1 MEAICCMNKDVFKYS
16 LKKLR
21 ERGFIGLNVDLSDIE
36 GDQWGAFG
44 CQTVLKVNNETRTV
58 EIMSELDLMDYAN
71 DDEEKELDE
80 RLEEIE
86 DDGTEAA
93 ETDVRVEFAR
103 SSYAPGGVIPNDN
116 GKQRKEFVEGK
127 IEILKESLAEYEKEL
142 KELKQLYYLKVTD
155 DGLAYLNLDLD
166 LNDESWEVDSKRQSN
181 GFKTQFTKEEI
192 MDINKGLWSIA
203 VPVEEDDLQC

>member
-21 ERGFIGLNVDLSDIE
+21 ERGFIGLNVNLLDIE
-36 GDQWGAFG
+36 GNQWGAFG
-44 CQTVLKVNNETRTV
+44 CQTVLKVNNETRTA

-103 SSYAPGGVIPNDN
+103 SSYAPDGVIPNDN
-116 GKQRKEFVEGK
+116 GKRKKEFVEGK
-127 IEILKESLAEYEKEL
+127 IEMLKESLAEYEQEL
-142 KELKQLYYLKVTD
+142 KELTHLYYLKVD
-155 DGLAYLNLDLD
+155 NNEYGYLNLDLD
-166 LNDESWEVDSKRQSN
+166 DNAWIFGPKQQNN
-181 GFKTQFTKEEI
+181 GFQNRFTKEEI
-192 MDINKGLWSIA
+192 TDMNEGLWGIA
-203 VPVEEDDLQC
+203 VPVEEEDRRC

>member
-1 MEAICCMNKDVFKYS
+1 MEAIYCMNKDVFKYS

-21 ERGFIGLNVDLSDIE
+21 ERGFIGLNVNLSDIE
-36 GDQWGAFG
+36 GNQWGAFG

-93 ETDVRVEFAR
+93 ETDVRVEFAS
-103 SSYAPGGVIPNDN
+103 SSYAPGGVIPNDD
-116 GKQRKEFVEGK
+116 GKQRKEFIEGRIK
-127 IEILKESLAEYEKEL
+127 ILKESLMEYEQEL
-142 KELKQLYYLKVTD
+142 KELTQLYYLKATD
-155 DGLAYLNLDLD
+155 SPFDYLSLDLT
-166 LNDESWEVDSKRQSN
+166 DETWAVSVKEEVAGYQTK
-181 GFKTQFTKEEI
+181 FTKEEI
-192 MDINKGLWSIA
+192 MDLNEGLWSIA
-203 VPVEEDDLQC
+203 VPVEEDDRRC

>member
-21 ERGFIGLNVDLSDIE
+21 ERGFIGLNVNLLDIE
-36 GDQWGAFG
+36 GNQWGAFG
-44 CQTVLKVNNETRTV
+44 CQTVLKVNNETRTA

-116 GKQRKEFVEGK
+116 GKQRKDFIEGR
-127 IEILKESLAEYEKEL
+127 IETLKESLAEYEQEL
-142 KELKQLYYLKVTD
+142 KELTQLYYLKVD
-155 DGLAYLNLDLD
+155 NNEYGYLNLDLD
-166 LNDESWEVDSKRQSN
+166 DNAWIFGPKQQNN
-181 GFKTQFTKEEI
+181 GFQNRFTKEEI
-192 MDINKGLWSIA
+192 TDMNEGLWGIA

>member
-1 MEAICCMNKDVFKYS
+1 MEAIYCMNKDVFKYS

-21 ERGFIGLNVDLSDIE
+21 ERGFIGLNVNLLDIE
-36 GDQWGAFG
+36 GNQWGAFG

-86 DDGTEAA
+86 DDGTKAA

-103 SSYAPGGVIPNDN
+103 SSYAPDGVIPNDN
-116 GKQRKEFVEGK
+116 GKQRKEFVEGR
-127 IEILKESLAEYEKEL
+127 IETLKESLAEYEKEL

-155 DGLAYLNLDLD
+155 DPFDYLSLSLT
-166 LNDESWEVDSKRQSN
+166 DETWEVYKKDEVAGYQ
-181 GFKTQFTKEEI
+181 TQFTKEEI
-192 MDINKGLWSIA
+192 TDMNEGLWGIA
-203 VPVEEDDLQC
+203 VPVEEDDRRC

>member
-1 MEAICCMNKDVFKYS
+1 MEAIYCMNKDVFKYS

-21 ERGFIGLNVDLSDIE
+21 ERGFIGLDVNLSDIE
-36 GDQWGAFG
+36 GNQWGTFG

-103 SSYAPGGVIPNDN
+103 SSYAPGGVIPNDD
-116 GKQRKEFVEGK
+116 GKQRKEFIEGRIK
-127 IEILKESLAEYEKEL
+127 ILKESLMEYEQEL
-142 KELKQLYYLKVTD
+142 KELTQLYYLKVTD
-155 DGLAYLNLDLD
+155 SPFDYLSLDLI
-166 LNDESWEVDSKRQSN
+166 DETWEVSVKEEVN
-181 GFKTQFTKEEI
+181 GYQTQFAKEEI
-192 MDINKGLWSIA
+192 MDINPKLWSIA
-203 VPVEEDDLQC
+203 VPVEEDDRRC